1 MTLQKSTSVVSL
13 YGPCTPHS
21 EQDSLYMVFPQE
33 GGEAGKQYYN
43 IHAKHMYYY
52 SCVLEM
58 VTYKMESQLNM
69 LHSKWWYLELVLFDA
84 FKVGTDPVSLWYTE
98 FHKEIKIYIYIYIYI
113 EISIYSVT
121 HAWQRMTR
129 NILKMSLSICCKYKM
144 GKQELEKE
152 TDISDE

>member
-69 LHSKWWYLELVLFDA
+69 LHSK
-84 FKVGTDPVSLWYTE
+84 
-98 FHKEIKIYIYIYIYI
+98 
-113 EISIYSVT
+113 
-121 HAWQRMTR
+121 
-129 NILKMSLSICCKYKM
+129 
-144 GKQELEKE
+144 
-152 TDISDE
+152 